1 MWHEYP
7 GLAPCINALTQD
19 IIERLQGELAHSEI
33 CTLAVSG
40 GRSPIPLFKQL
51 AQTQLPWSRIK
62 IRLVDERWVPPDH
75 ADSNERLV
83 REHLLTGPAAA
94 ADFRGLYLPG
104 ATIEQAVDAAN
115 DDAQSITVA
124 VLGMG
129 DDGHMASLF
138 PGARQLPAGLA
149 PDAAAYLHVTPPAAP
164 HERVSLSLAAL
175 RACDHRIMH
184 IDGAPKKS
192 ILLEARNRPD
202 PQLPVSFLAADPGV
216 SLDVYWHP

>member
-7 GLAPCINALTQD
+7 GQAPCINALTHD
-19 IIERLQGELAHSEI
+19 IVERLKGRLDQSET

-51 AQTQLPWSRIK
+51 AQTGLPWTRIRV
-62 IRLVDERWVPPDH
+62 RLVDERWVPPEH
-75 ADSNERLV
+75 ADSNERLA
-83 REHLLTGPAAA
+83 RQHLLTGPAGAA
-94 ADFRGLYLPG
+94 EFRGLYLPG
-104 ATIEQAVDAAN
+104 ASIDQAVDAAN
-115 DDAQSITVA
+115 DDAQPITVA

-138 PGARQLPAGLA
+138 PGAGQLPAGLA
-149 PDAAAYLHVTPPAAP
+149 PDAPCYLHVTPPAAP
-164 HERVSLSLAAL
+164 HERLSLSLAAL
-175 RACDHRIMH
+175 RTCDHRLLY
-184 IDGAPKKS
+184 IDGAQKKN
-192 ILLEARNRPD
+192 LLLKAQNGPD